1 MNGDLKKVKLEFIA
15 EIILLFLIP
24 ERTKVKLEMIFLEP
38 NV

>member
-15 EIILLFLIP
+15 EIILLFFIP
-24 ERTKVKLEMIFLEP
+24 EMTKVKLEMIFLEP